1 MAELFQNMFSDFDI
15 LEKLELGPNK
25 KKYFTNSGIKLYLK
39 HLLIES
45 VKQWDCYIVPFAF
58 TLLWLIW
65 W

>member
-1 MAELFQNMFSDFDI
+1 MLKSITAGYFNNFWNNMAELFQNMFSDSDI

-45 VKQWDCYIVPFAF
+45 VKQ
-58 TLLWLIW
+58 
-65 W
+65 